1 MKYNLTPTS
10 WIILKPQQIRNYSFK
25 EIGKGIGHCFSIS
38 NLFWFVMAKV
48 LKKFFSVTY
57 SKTSYLNVN
66 SSSIHDLCVKWKQ
79 PAIILCKAALL
90 YLKSTV
96 QFNPA
101 LSSAPRMRTDSMD
114 FIGQLFFSINSK
126 YPSLNFKGRH
136 CLIILWAVFK
146 YWKCYYKALTC

>member
-10 WIILKPQQIRNYSFK
+10 WIILKPQQIRNYSFI
-25 EIGKGIGHCFSIS
+25 EIGKGIGHRFSIS
-38 NLFWFVMAKV
+38 NLFWFVMAKA
-48 LKKFFSVTY
+48 LKELFSVTY

-66 SSSIHDLCVKWKQ
+66 SSSVHDLCVKRKQ

-90 YLKSTV
+90 YLKSTL

-114 FIGQLFFSINSK
+114 FIGQLLFSINSK
-126 YPSLNFKGRH
+126 CPSLNFKGRH
-136 CLIILWAVFK
+136 YLIIFWAVFK
-146 YWKCYYKALTC
+146 ILKVLL